1 MDQTRQLQLLLL
13 KSMLKTYIKTCFL
26 QEFYSVLLYFRKIKL
41 EDSTG
46 ILSKIIREKYLKDF
60 FSNNTVI
67 GVKILEKIPQEE
79 QDLLIIEAIQEIFV
93 KINSG
98 N

>member
-41 EDSTG
+41 EDSTKM
-46 ILSKIIREKYLKDF
+46 LLEIIREKYLKDF
-60 FSNNTVI
+60 FSNNTLI
-67 GVKILEKIPQEE
+67 GVKILEKIPKEE

>member
-41 EDSTG
+41 EDSTKM
-46 ILSKIIREKYLKDF
+46 LLEIIREKYLKDF
-60 FSNNTVI
+60 FSNNTLI
-67 GVKILEKIPQEE
+67 GVKILEKIPKEE

-98 N
+98 T